1 MIAPQIHHIAGLL
14 AIATPETL
22 ASPAF
27 IAALRAR
34 VNAAAA
40 AVERLEA
47 ITTNEQGQ
55 PA

>member
-1 MIAPQIHHIAGLL
+1 MIAKQLHHVAGLL

-22 ASPAF
+22 ASPTF
-27 IAALRAR
+27 IAAIRAR

-40 AVERLEA
+40 AVERLETT
-47 ITTNEQGQ
+47 TTNEQGQ